1 MYIHGLFVSIFNYIL
16 FGVKKLNTSQ
26 DLRGVLFVYIKRKRI
41 RSFFFLRENTIN
53 FNLAEVDD
61 CNFSNHG

>member
-1 MYIHGLFVSIFNYIL
+1 MFVSIFNYIL

-41 RSFFFLRENTIN
+41 KFLLFFFLRKNTIN